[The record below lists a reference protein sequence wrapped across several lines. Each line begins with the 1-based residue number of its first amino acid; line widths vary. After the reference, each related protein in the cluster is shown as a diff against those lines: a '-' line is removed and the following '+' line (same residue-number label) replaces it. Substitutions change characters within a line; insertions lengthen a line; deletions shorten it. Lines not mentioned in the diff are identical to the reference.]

1 MSEQDDD
8 TATKDP
14 RITPLGNNAGVH
26 IRSDEEEIDPI
37 AIDFGGFMVSLAT
50 SCLMNLGRYSDPETG
65 QIHTDLEAAR
75 QMIHIIEMLQE
86 KTQGNLT
93 TEEEQLL
100 RTLLY
105 DLRIAYVESTQ

>member
-1 MSEQDDD
+1 MSDHDDD

-14 RITPLGNNAGVH
+14 RITPLGDNAGVH
-26 IRSDEEEIDPI
+26 IRSDHDEVDPV
-37 AIDFGGFMVSLAT
+37 AIDFGGFLVSLAT

-65 QIHTDLEAAR
+65 EVQTDFDAAR
-75 QMIHIIEMLQE
+75 QMIQIIEMLQE
-86 KTQGNLT
+86 KTAGNLD